1 MTYITFM
8 LEIHQPIRLS
18 RAFPYERLKRMA
30 EGLSITDRYFDRKL
44 NEEVFRKVAKK
55 CYFPTFNILN
65 ELVAET
71 KDTEKPFKVSL
82 GVSGPFVE
90 QAIRYEPQLVE
101 LLRQLLRTGNAE
113 ILGNTYYHSLSGLFP
128 GEKDEFVE
136 QVKEH
141 SSLVRSTFDFSPK
154 VFENTEFI
162 YNDTIARIVES
173 LGFEGILS
181 EGVESVLGWRSPNY
195 VYSALGAGRL
205 KLILRHYKLT
215 DDVGFRFSQK
225 TWVEYPLMADKYV
238 NWLSSTPGDVLLLAM
253 DIETFG
259 EHHWVDTGIF
269 EFLKALP
276 REVQKKRDLNWATP
290 TEVVTGVPAS
300 GVILVPETKTISWAD
315 VEKDTTAWLQNPMQR
330 ISFERLVSL
339 EPYLKEIAKK
349 EVTDVWR
356 LLQQSDHLYYMST
369 KSGGPGEVH
378 SYFSPYSSPAEA
390 FSVYDSVLTDY
401 EGRVGSLVAEARK
414 TKKTST
420 PTTSRESSNKVMGEA
435 ASAHGHSRTSER
447 KTGHQ

>member
-1 MTYITFM
+1 
-8 LEIHQPIRLS
+8 
-18 RAFPYERLKRMA
+18 MA
-30 EGLSITDRYFDRKL
+30 DGLSILDRYFDRKL

-55 CYFPTFNILN
+55 CYFPTFTMLN
-65 ELVAET
+65 ELATQT

-82 GVSGPFVE
+82 GMSGPFLE
-90 QAIRYEPQLVE
+90 QAIRYEPELIE
-101 LLRQLLRTGNAE
+101 LLRQLLRTGSAE
-113 ILGNTYYHSLSGLFP
+113 ILGGTYYHSLCGLFP
-128 GEKDEFVE
+128 GEKEEFVE

-141 SSLVRSTFDFSPK
+141 SSFVKSTLDYTPH

-225 TWVEYPLMADKYV
+225 SWAEYPLMADKYV

-259 EHHWVDTGIF
+259 EHHWADTGIF
-269 EFLKALP
+269 EFLRALP
-276 REVQKKRDLNWATP
+276 SEVRKKKDLSWATP
-290 TEVVTGVPAS
+290 TEVVRSVPAS
-300 GVILVPETKTISWAD
+300 GVILIPETKTISWAD
-315 VEKDTTAWLQNPMQR
+315 IEKDTTAWLQNPMQR
-330 ISFERLVSL
+330 ISFERLVLL
-339 EPYLKEIAKK
+339 EPYVREIGRKD
-349 EVTDVWR
+349 VTDVWR

-369 KSGGPGEVH
+369 KGGGPGEVH
-378 SYFSPYSSPAEA
+378 SYFSPYSSAAEA
-390 FSVYDSVLTDY
+390 FSVFDSVLTDY
-401 EGRVGSLVAEARK
+401 EGRVGSVVAEARK
-414 TKKTST
+414 KRRSAVPQPAFGKGGG
-420 PTTSRESSNKVMGEA
+420 EEGYSSNS
-435 ASAHGHSRTSER
+435 ASGHRL
-447 KTGHQ
+447 H